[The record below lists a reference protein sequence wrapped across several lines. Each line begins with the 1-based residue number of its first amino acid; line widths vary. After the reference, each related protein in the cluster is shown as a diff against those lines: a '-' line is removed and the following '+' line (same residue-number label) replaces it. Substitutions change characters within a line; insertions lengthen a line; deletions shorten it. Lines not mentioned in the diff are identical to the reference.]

1 MILKSI
7 TKGAIRMQ
15 NSQDNSVVALSE
27 AVLAQLPELLRNT
40 VQEQWRSF
48 ALTARDKGVVVSED
62 QAFLTVLA
70 RVWGSSDFVAKACL
84 RYPALLV
91 ELLQS
96 GDLTS
101 SYPPQR
107 YREALLSSMAGVSND
122 QALGVVLRHF
132 RRREMVRIAWRDIA
146 GWAPLPESLR
156 DLSALASACVD
167 VALEQLHSWLSSE
180 FGVPHGEQSGAPQ
193 AMVVLGMG
201 KLGADE
207 LNFSSDIDLIFA
219 YPEEGETRGERPL
232 SNSEYFLRLGRRLI
246 NVINQPT
253 AEGFVFRVDMR
264 LRPFGDA
271 GPLAISFDAMENYY
285 QVHGREWERYAMI
298 KAGVIAGD
306 HCAGEALL
314 QMLRPFIYRRYL
326 DYGVFESLREMK
338 TMISRE
344 VQRKGMEGNVKL
356 GPGGI
361 REVEFIGQTYQ
372 LIRGGRNRRLQIRP
386 IQPVLD
392 VIADEGYLPQYVVS
406 ALQSAYVFLRNTEN
420 RIQAIADQQTHNLP
434 TSEIDRQ
441 RLVLAMGY
449 QHWNDFE
456 RDLRRHMSVVHSHF
470 EQVFVAPQRD
480 QAAQQGSS
488 YDAIWNGSVTAEAA
502 TATLTEQGYEQ
513 PAEALRLL
521 ERLRE
526 GAAYRGM
533 SERGRERMDRLMPL
547 LLGAVAATAQ
557 PTVALARLIPLIE
570 AILRRSAYLALLVE
584 NPMALSQLVRLCAA
598 SPWVAAQLAR
608 HPLLLDELLDPRT
621 LYSPPTRATLEA
633 ELQQLLDHAGDDQ
646 EQQMEALRRFKLT
659 NVLRVAASDVMGA
672 YPLMVISD
680 HLTEVAE
687 VVVNA
692 VVRLAYD
699 HLAAK
704 HGRPQCCAQ
713 DVLRGAGSAQ
723 DVLRGAGSVD
733 AQWSEPGFVVVAYG
747 KLGGIELG
755 YGSDLDLVFIH
766 GSRGEGQATTGEVPL
781 DNTLFFARLGQR
793 IIHMMTTRTPSGILY
808 ETDARL
814 RPSGEAGMLVSSMEA
829 FAEYQRS
836 SAWTWEHQALVR
848 ARVVAGDAAL
858 AQQFADVRSEV
869 LARARDAA
877 QLQREVREM
886 RQKMRDALAKGKPGQ
901 FDLKQDGG
909 GIADIEF
916 IVQYGVLRWACDHP
930 ALLRWSDTIR
940 LLDTL
945 ASEGLLP
952 GADAGLLAD
961 AYRSYRAEVHRRA
974 LQEHGAVVDEAPFAE
989 WRQGVTRIWRDL
1001 LEPVE

>member
-1 MILKSI
+1 MLLESI
-7 TKGAIRMQ
+7 AKGWIRMQ
-15 NSQDNSVVALSE
+15 NNQDSSVDALSD
-27 AVLAQLPELLRNT
+27 AVLAPVPELLRAT
-40 VQEQWRSF
+40 VQGQWQSF
-48 ALTARDKGVVVSED
+48 VSNARDAGIAMGDNAE
-62 QAFLTVLA
+62 FLAVLA
-70 RVWGSSDFVAKACL
+70 RVWASSDFVAKACV
-84 RYPALLV
+84 RYPAMLV

-96 GDLTS
+96 GDLMN
-101 SYPPQR
+101 SYAPQR
-107 YREALLSSMAGVSND
+107 YRDGLLPAMGGISND
-122 QALGVVLRHF
+122 QALGVVLRHY

-146 GWAPLPESLR
+146 GWAPLSESLR
-156 DLSALASACVD
+156 DLSALASGCVD
-167 VALEQLHSWLSSE
+167 VALEQLHSWLSQE
-180 FGVPHGEQSGAPQ
+180 FGVPHGEASGEPQS
-193 AMVVLGMG
+193 MVVLGMG

-219 YPEEGETRGERPL
+219 YPEEGETRGERAL
-232 SNSEYFLRLGRRLI
+232 SNGEYFLRLGRRLI

-306 HCAGEALL
+306 RKAGAELL
-314 QMLRPFIYRRYL
+314 ELLRPFIYRRYL

-338 TMISRE
+338 AMISRE

-392 VIADEGYLPQYVVS
+392 VIADEQYLPQYVVT
-406 ALQSAYVFLRNTEN
+406 ALQSAYIFLRNTEN
-420 RIQAIADQQTHNLP
+420 RIQAIADQQTHDLP
-434 TSEIDRQ
+434 GNEIDQQ
-441 RLVLAMGY
+441 RLMLAMGY
-449 QHWNDFE
+449 QRWSDFE
-456 RDLRRHMSVVHSHF
+456 RDLRKHMRVVHSHF
-470 EQVFVAPQRD
+470 EQVFTAPQRD
-480 QAAQQGSS
+480 QAAEHGSVF
-488 YDAIWNGSVTAEAA
+488 DAIWSASVAAEAA
-502 TATLTEQGYEQ
+502 AATLTEQGYTDA
-513 PAEALRLL
+513 AEALRLL

-526 GAAYRGM
+526 GFAYKSM
-533 SERGRERMDRLMPL
+533 SDRGRERMDRLMPL
-547 LLGAVAATAQ
+547 LLGAVAATEQ
-557 PTVALARLIPLIE
+557 PTVALGRVITLIE
-570 AILRRSAYLALLVE
+570 AIVRRTAYLALLVE

-598 SPWVAAQLAR
+598 SPWIAAQLAL

-621 LYSPPTRATLEA
+621 LYSPPTRADLEA
-633 ELQQLLDHAGDDQ
+633 ELQQMLDHAGDDQ
-646 EQQMEALRRFKLT
+646 EQQMELLRRFKLA
-659 NVLRVAASDVMGA
+659 NVLRVAASDVMEA

-692 VVRLAYD
+692 VVRLTYAQ
-699 HLAAK
+699 LVTK
-704 HGRPQCCAQ
+704 HGRPQCRVDAQ
-713 DVLRGAGSAQ
+713 G
-723 DVLRGAGSVD
+723 VLRGAGSVED
-733 AQWSEPGFVVVAYG
+733 HCFEPGFVVIAYG

-766 GSRGEGQATTGEVPL
+766 GSRGEGQATDGESAV
-781 DNTLFFARLGQR
+781 DNSVFFARLGQR

-814 RPSGEAGMLVSSMEA
+814 RPSGEAGMLVSSIDA
-829 FAEYQRS
+829 FIEYQRA

-848 ARVVAGDAAL
+848 ARVVAGDGEL
-858 AQQFADVRSEV
+858 AQQFAAVRSEV
-869 LARARDAA
+869 LGRARDVV
-877 QLQREVREM
+877 QLQTEVREM
-886 RQKMRDALAKGKPGQ
+886 RQKMRDALAKSKPGQ
-901 FDLKQDGG
+901 FDLKQDAG

-916 IVQYGVLRWACDHP
+916 IVQYGVLRWAHDHP
-930 ALLRWSDTIR
+930 ALLRWTDNIR
-940 LLDTL
+940 LLETL

-952 GADAGLLAD
+952 ESDAALLAD
-961 AYRSYRAEVHRRA
+961 AYRAYRAEVHRRA
-974 LQEHGAVVDEAPFAE
+974 LQELGGAVDEVAFGD
-989 WRQGVTRIWRDL
+989 WRQGVTRIWREL